1 MVCRDGPTRTGWNRL
16 GRNYGWGS
24 VRMEHLRITDS
35 RACRTGGQHV
45 AGRAPAFL
53 LNVVFAVGVFL
64 SLTASAA
71 DAGSPDDGDFER
83 FRVIAE
89 KNMFGRRRAA
99 DAKPETAPQVVNE
112 SALPDIRLVGIVRM
126 SDPYSSIA
134 IVAAGG
140 RHRLCRV
147 GDSVEGLIL
156 RSIRD
161 HDIVFETPS
170 GHWLTEIEP
179 DTTVYRGT
187 IPQLDPTAPGFVAE
201 PEEPA
206 SGGRRRL
213 PVRAIEVKQLA
224 NAGLVTYRENGAVRG
239 LQLTRNAFGLK
250 AGDRVTHVDG
260 QALCTQRPKQKLW
273 QIVRKHTASKE
284 HGDEIHVVVERDS
297 RTLEFLVAPVS

>member
-1 MVCRDGPTRTGWNRL
+1 
-16 GRNYGWGS
+16 
-24 VRMEHLRITDS
+24 MEHLRITDR

-45 AGRAPAFL
+45 AGREPAFL
-53 LNVVFAVGVFL
+53 LNVVLAVGVFL
-64 SLTASAA
+64 SLAASAA

-83 FRVIAE
+83 FRVIGE
-89 KNMFGRRRAA
+89 KNMFTRRRAA
-99 DAKPETAPQVVNE
+99 DPKPQTAPQVVNE
-112 SALPDIRLVGIVRM
+112 PAVPDIRLVGIVRM

-134 IVAAGG
+134 IIAAGG

-187 IPQLDPTAPGFVAE
+187 IPQLDPTVPGFVAE

-206 SGGRRRL
+206 SGGRRL
-213 PVRAIEVKQLA
+213 PVRAVDVRQLA

-250 AGDRVTHVDG
+250 AGDRVTYVDG

-284 HGDEIHVVVERDS
+284 HDAEIHVVIERNH
-297 RTLEFLVAPVS
+297 RTLEFLVAPVG